1 MDLTRASTVASIM
14 SLLRFCILLCCCVN
28 LTFLLH
34 LNVLFFLWQQPD
46 GILKMKKLKKVVLK
60 ALQESGIV
68 VDETEL
74 SEALHQKVSPS
85 I

>member
-1 MDLTRASTVASIM
+1 MC
-14 SLLRFCILLCCCVN
+14 F
-28 LTFLLH
+28 F
-34 LNVLFFLWQQPD
+34 FFLWQQPD

-85 I
+85 IWLCLRWFVLREKKQKTKLTGFSYENCVVTDKF